1 MREIAYQTCDV
12 FTSRALEGN
21 QLAVFLD
28 ATGLSDAEMQA
39 LARETNLS
47 ETTFILPR
55 DEATERQHGVRVRI
69 FTTQEELPFA
79 GHPTLGTATVL
90 RCLFPQY
97 SGAGEIVLDLKAGRV
112 PVAFPSEKNSGDAIE
127 AAHAFG
133 VMTQPQPSFGR
144 WHDPAEVAP
153 LLSLRVDDLLA
164 GPAPQTVS
172 TGLPFCV
179 VRLRSLEALSR
190 MRVKGS
196 DAEEYFA
203 RMERGGSK
211 GPHAK
216 FFYAIAT
223 EGANEW
229 RARMQFY
236 NGEDPATGSAS
247 GCAVSYLVQHGIVA
261 SGTQLHLRQGIEIHR
276 PSDLFVSAKL
286 ASGRIEEVRVG
297 GSTVL
302 VAKGR
307 FFLE

>member
-1 MREIAYQTCDV
+1 MREIAYQLCDV

-55 DEATERQHGVRVRI
+55 DEATERRHGVHVRI
-69 FTTQEELPFA
+69 FTTQEEFPFA

-97 SGAGEIVLDLKAGRV
+97 SGAVEIVLDLKAGRV
-112 PVAFPSEKNSGDAIE
+112 PVAFPEEKNAGNSDGI
-127 AAHAFG
+127 AFG
-133 VMTQPQPSFGR
+133 MMTQPQPAFGR

-153 LLSLRVDDLLA
+153 LLSLRVDDLLT

-216 FFYAIAT
+216 FFYAIAA
-223 EGANEW
+223 EEANEW

-236 NGEDPATGSAS
+236 GGEDPATGSAS

-261 SGTQLHLRQGIEIHR
+261 SGVQLHLRQGIEIHR

-286 ASGRIEEVRVG
+286 ANGRIEEVRVG